1 MLCRS
6 WKKAPFN
13 QFGWTACWSAKIC
26 MKALLLQRTSLQ
38 GEIGLPLKSTKL
50 KSESRLV
57 GQGGR
62 LSHVFTFS
70 GSNFVEL
77 FDAGGQLHNTVC
89 SSSFHAWYLLYDC
102 EPVLEVEAGFA
113 KSPPKEI
120 AVHKQF
126 VQKETGH
133 HYASLVRSCKADISY
148 DHCTKVV
155 PQWPTSFTL
164 NVNLGSMEQF
174 WNATDLFS

>member
-1 MLCRS
+1 MS
-6 WKKAPFN
+6 
-13 QFGWTACWSAKIC
+13 SALIC

-38 GEIGLPLKSTKL
+38 GEIESPLKSTKL
-50 KSESRLV
+50 KSESRLLV
-57 GQGGR
+57 ALGPLAFVLRVMKGGR
-62 LSHVFTFS
+62 LSHIFTFS

-77 FDAGGQLHNTVC
+77 FDAGGQSHNTVC

-113 KSPPKEI
+113 KSPAQEI
-120 AVHKQF
+120 AAHKQF
-126 VQKETGH
+126 LQKDTGH

-155 PQWPTSFTL
+155 PQ
-164 NVNLGSMEQF
+164 
-174 WNATDLFS
+174 